1 MYTPVLLAAGLL
13 LGAGREQPAQ
23 GRLPVLA
30 NQEAWKRLPKVE
42 EGAGLPLPVWARAL
56 APILPRTTAAMLELD
71 YRHRARSPLDAKLRA
86 KMRWVAAHANRSP
99 YAEAYALADLRRA
112 GATPAE
118 AAALTDKGATLPEP
132 ERAALAFADK
142 LTRNAAS
149 VTDDEVRRLREW
161 YGDARVVA
169 MVQLLAYSN
178 FQDRLLLTFAFPVE
192 DCGPQAPPAIR
203 FVKPLSAVEV
213 PPRRPPADKSPTA
226 SGPADAEWA
235 RLDFDFLQRKLDGQ
249 RAREPRI
256 PVPSW
261 EEVRKRWPAGAPLP
275 SKPLRIRWSLVCSG
289 YQPDLAAGWSA
300 CTRGFGEDAKQDRV
314 FEESLF
320 WVVTRSLECF
330 Y

>member
-1 MYTPVLLAAGLL
+1 MYTSALLAAGLL
-13 LGAGREQPAQ
+13 LGAGGEQPMQ
-23 GRLPVLA
+23 GRLPVLG
-30 NQEAWKRLPKVE
+30 NQEAWKHLPKAE
-42 EGAGLPLPVWARAL
+42 EGAGVPLPMWARAL
-56 APILPRTTAAMLELD
+56 AMILPRTTAAMLELD
-71 YRHRARSPLDAKLRA
+71 YRHRAASPLDAKLRA

-99 YAEAYALADLRRA
+99 YGEAYALADLRRA

-118 AAALTDKGATLPEP
+118 TAALADKGATLPEP

-149 VTDDEVRRLREW
+149 VTDDEVRGLREW

-178 FQDRLLLTFAFPVE
+178 FQDRLFLTFAFPVE
-192 DCGPQAPPAIR
+192 EGGPQAAPRVR
-203 FVKPLSAVEV
+203 FVKPLAAEA
-213 PPRRPPADKSPTA
+213 PPRRPPADKPTTTA
-226 SGPADAEWA
+226 GGPADAEWA

-256 PVPSW
+256 PVPPW
-261 EEVRKRWPAGAPLP
+261 EEVRKRLP
-275 SKPLRIRWSLVCSG
+275 PDVPVPPKPLRIRWSLVCSG
-289 YQPDLAAGWSA
+289 YQPELAAGWSA
-300 CTRGFGEDAKQDRV
+300 CTRGFGEDARQDRV